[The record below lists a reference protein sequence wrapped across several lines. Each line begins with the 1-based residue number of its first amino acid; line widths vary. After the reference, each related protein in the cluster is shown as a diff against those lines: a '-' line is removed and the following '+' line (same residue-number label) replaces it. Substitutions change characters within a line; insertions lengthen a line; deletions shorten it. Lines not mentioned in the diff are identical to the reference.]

1 MKNIIKIAGL
11 GLLIVGCTEIEP
23 LPVVVNSADRNLTEI
38 KNYKSTEH
46 YISAVWFSNW
56 KADGNMNSYLS
67 TLPDSLDMI
76 ILKGEYDTLSDAQK
90 ADLRCVRGEKG
101 TKVLMTADFD
111 KIYEQYVVALDEAE
125 RKGESMAEAKAASEG
140 REVSMGDIEAAV
152 KTERQ
157 KVMDHYST
165 IGNTLLDRSEK
176 IISEIGLD
184 GLSISMSST
193 GDVFFREVVKRFI
206 DTAGAK
212 FHTAKEYLFSTVI

>member
-1 MKNIIKIAGL
+1 
-11 GLLIVGCTEIEP
+11 
-23 LPVVVNSADRNLTEI
+23 
-38 KNYKSTEH
+38 
-46 YISAVWFSNW
+46 
-56 KADGNMNSYLS
+56 
-67 TLPDSLDMI
+67 
-76 ILKGEYDTLSDAQK
+76 
-90 ADLRCVRGEKG
+90 
-101 TKVLMTADFD
+101 
-111 KIYEQYVVALDEAE
+111 
-125 RKGESMAEAKAASEG
+125 MAEAKAASEG

-212 FHTAKEYLFSTVI
+212 FHTAKRILVFDGYIGYVSNSCQWLDYVISTTHGNDRLSEVQDLFNSFMSMENARAEQFLSYLSLENDSWKVPYKDILSSVAVMDAKYKSLSLWKPLTGERTGGMALRGVENDYENKYSVLRQTIQYLNLK